1 MYRDILNTYIPSGIF
16 SKDWKIA
23 RVAPI
28 YRSGCKSEIGN
39 YRPISV
45 LPTQARIFE
54 RLVYTQLTDY
64 LERSKYLTKQRS
76 AMSKKNSDD
85 WLLNIEK
92 WWLNGVISFDLK
104 KAFNT
109 IDYVILFVKLS
120 WYGVL
125 ENGLK
130 WFTSYL
136 TGGGGSSYF
145 MSTGY
150 FHNLNVQ
157 TVEFHKDHV
166 WDLFCS

>member
-1 MYRDILNTYIPSGIF
+1 
-16 SKDWKIA
+16 
-23 RVAPI
+23 
-28 YRSGCKSEIGN
+28 
-39 YRPISV
+39 
-45 LPTQARIFE
+45 
-54 RLVYTQLTDY
+54 
-64 LERSKYLTKQRS
+64 
-76 AMSKKNSDD
+76 MSKNSDD

-109 IDYVILFVKLS
+109 IDYVVLFVKLS
-120 WYGVL
+120 WYDVL

-136 TGGGGSSYF
+136 TAGGGGSSYF

-150 FHNLNVQ
+150 FHHLNVQ

-166 WDLFCS
+166 